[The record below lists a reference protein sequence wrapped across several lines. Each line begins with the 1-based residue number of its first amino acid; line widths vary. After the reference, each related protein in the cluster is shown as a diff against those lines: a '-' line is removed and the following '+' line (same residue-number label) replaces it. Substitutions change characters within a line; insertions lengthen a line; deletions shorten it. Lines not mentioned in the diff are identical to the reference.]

1 MGFTGTRWTLI
12 RAAQAGDSSAWEAF
26 VLRYRPP
33 LIEWL
38 RQLGAGD
45 TAEDLA
51 QEVFL
56 RLHARDVLERAEP
69 ARGRFRDLLRAVARH
84 SLSEHRARER
94 AVKRG
99 GQERVGSLETDPPA
113 PGGDQDEAF
122 DRVWL
127 LHLLE
132 LALLRLRAEHPN
144 YHAAIAGSLLEER
157 PQEEVGAALG
167 RSRGEVKN
175 WVHRGK
181 QKLAL
186 FLREEVW
193 RYAGSE
199 RECREELAALAGLM
213 QARGSGGGA

>member
-12 RAAQAGDSSAWEAF
+12 RAAQAGDSAAWEAF
-26 VLRYRPP
+26 VQRYRPP

-38 RQLGAGD
+38 RHLGAREA
-45 TAEDLA
+45 AEDLA

-69 ARGRFRDLLRAVARH
+69 RRGRFRDLLRAVARYT
-84 SLSEHRARER
+84 LSDHRER
-94 AVKRG
+94 ETAGKRG
-99 GQERVGSLETDPPA
+99 GGAVVASLGERDPPA
-113 PGGDQDEAF
+113 PAQDVDQAF
-122 DRVWL
+122 DRAWL

-132 LALLRLRAEHPN
+132 LALERLREEYPH
-144 YHAAIAGSLLEER
+144 YHAAISGALLEER
-157 PQEEVGAALG
+157 AQEQVGAELG

-199 RECREELAALAGLM
+199 RECREELAALAGLLEG
-213 QARGSGGGA
+213 Q